1 MISSDQIMAS
11 YYDYRLVT
19 LSVLISILGAYASRD
34 LFERV
39 RDARGLIWL
48 IWLVCGA
55 TADGIGTWSMH
66 YTGMMSFILPV
77 PVLYHWPTVLVSLLV
92 GIFGSATALLVLS
105 SNKIGWLRVVVASI
119 FVGSVGISSL
129 HFTGMAAMRLPA
141 MHHYSPALV
150 ILSVVLAI
158 VISLIGLSLTF
169 LFRGSSPGHRLRH
182 HGSAWIRGAANP
194 VMHYTAMAGVTYT
207 YSAVIPNL
215 TDDVNIYSLGIAGI
229 SVVPVMFLFVVLL
242 TSSVDRVRKQRAL
255 LNELFEQAPQAVV
268 LMGHDN
274 RVVRVNREFT
284 QLFGYTGEEAHGRRL
299 SDLIFPNEL
308 RDEDQKYA
316 NLVAQGQRVEAEG
329 VRLRKDGSRL
339 HVSIVRV
346 PVSLPGGQIATYAI
360 YRDITEG
367 KRAEDQIKATSEQL
381 RALSASLQSAR
392 EEEGTRIAREIH
404 DELGG
409 ALTSLKWD
417 LESLDKVISESRD
430 QSKLQVLREKIKSML
445 GLSETTISAVRRISS
460 ELRPCVLDDLGLAEA
475 IEWQALQF
483 EARTGITCNCD
494 CSLENISLNEEQST
508 VAFRILQEAL
518 TNILR
523 HAQATR
529 VDIAMK
535 EEPGVFVLTISDNGR
550 GITEDDKS
558 RLQSLGLLGMR
569 ERAHLIGAEIDVTG
583 VEGQGTVVTLR
594 VPTLNSDRKDSAT
607 K

>member
-1 MISSDQIMAS
+1 MISSDQIMAG

-39 RDARGLIWL
+39 RDARGRIWL
-48 IWLVCGA
+48 VWLVCGA
-55 TADGIGTWSMH
+55 LADGIGTWSMH
-66 YTGMMSFILPV
+66 YTGMMSFILPI
-77 PVLYHWPTVLVSLLV
+77 PVLYHWPTVLLSLLV
-92 GIFGSATALLVLS
+92 GIVGSAMALLVLS
-105 SNKIGWLRVVVASI
+105 RCKIGWLRVVAASI

-129 HFTGMAAMRLPA
+129 HYIGMAAMRLPA
-141 MHHYSPALV
+141 MHHYSPPLV
-150 ILSVVLAI
+150 TLSLVLAI

-207 YSAVIPNL
+207 YSAEIPNL
-215 TDDVNIYSLGIAGI
+215 AGDVNIYSLGIAGM

-242 TSSVDRVRKQRAL
+242 TSTVDRVRKQRAL

-284 QLFGYTGEEAHGRRL
+284 QLFNYTGEEAQGRRL
-299 SDLIFPNEL
+299 SDLIFPDEL

-417 LESLDKVISESRD
+417 LESLDKVISESGD
-430 QSKLQVLREKIKSML
+430 QSKLQVLREKIKAML
-445 GLSETTISAVRRISS
+445 CLSETTIRAVRRISS
-460 ELRPCVLDDLGLAEA
+460 ELRPYILDDLGLAEA
-475 IEWQALQF
+475 IEWQAQQF
-483 EARTGITCNCD
+483 HARTGITCNCD
-494 CSLENISLNEEQST
+494 CSLESISLNHEQST
-508 VAFRILQEAL
+508 VVFRILQEAL

-535 EEPGVFVLTISDNGR
+535 EEPGVFVLRISDNGR

-558 RLQSLGLLGMR
+558 RLQSLGLLGMQ
-569 ERAHLIGAEIDVTG
+569 ERAHLIGAEIDITG
-583 VEGQGTVVTLR
+583 LEGQGTVVTLR
-594 VPTLNSDRKDSAT
+594 VPTSSDRKDSAT